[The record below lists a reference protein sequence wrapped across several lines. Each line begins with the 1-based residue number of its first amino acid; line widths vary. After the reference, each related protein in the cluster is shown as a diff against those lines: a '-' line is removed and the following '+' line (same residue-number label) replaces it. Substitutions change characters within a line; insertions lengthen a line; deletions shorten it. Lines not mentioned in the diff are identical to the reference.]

1 MIEIVEA
8 ADIPEVQRLIE
19 TAVRESVATSDEDAA
34 YLIDDI
40 QESVDWWQQN
50 PEKCIHL
57 KYVDGG
63 QIVGVVLVKDYWN
76 LVNLFVLPSM
86 HRQGIGRRLFFA
98 VESACR
104 DRSPRGK
111 VQVNSSTN
119 AVGFY
124 KAIGFHQT
132 GPDRDRPGGCV
143 PLEYRF

>member
-1 MIEIVEA
+1 MIETVEA
-8 ADIPEVQRLIE
+8 MDVREVLRLIDA
-19 TAVRESVATSDEDAA
+19 AVRESVASSDEDAA

-40 QESVDWWQQN
+40 QESIDWWQQN
-50 PEKCIHL
+50 PETCIHL

-76 LVNLFVLPSM
+76 LVNLFVLPSK
-86 HRQGIGRRLFFA
+86 HGQGIGKRLFLA

-124 KAIGFHQT
+124 KAIGFHQS
-132 GPDRDRPGGCV
+132 GPGRDRPGGCV
-143 PLEYRF
+143 PLEYEF